1 MLPPVIPP
9 HVQTRSLRSLP
20 WLRLASMALALCMV
34 SACAQSP
41 APVAAAPATDS
52 ANEAAAFVGRWAYAQ
67 SCGWQHS
74 AELEFKATADGV
86 RGTWNDGT
94 RVRGESGELR
104 GTPRDGK
111 LFVGFCRDA
120 DGKAPDA
127 CPNFGPERAYVVRKD
142 KRLMWYRND
151 GADGYR
157 TYLTL
162 HPVVAGA
169 EIPTDDDCP
178 DDKAAP

>member
-1 MLPPVIPP
+1 MISP
-9 HVQTRSLRSLP
+9 HVQMHPFRSLA
-20 WLRLASMALALCMV
+20 WLRLAFAALALCMA

-41 APVAAAPATDS
+41 GPVASAAS
-52 ANEAAAFVGRWAYAQ
+52 ASGSRDAAAAFAGRWAYAQ

-86 RGTWNDGT
+86 RGTWSDGT
-94 RVRGESGELR
+94 RVGGDSGELR
-104 GTPRDGK
+104 GTLRDGK
-111 LFVGFCRDA
+111 LFVRFCRDA

-127 CPNFGPERAYVVRKD
+127 CPNFGPEQSYVARKD
-142 KRLMWYRND
+142 EQLTWYRSN
-151 GADGYR
+151 GAAGYR
-157 TYLTL
+157 DYLTL

-178 DDKAAP
+178 DDEAAP

>member
-1 MLPPVIPP
+1 MTPSHFQANP
-9 HVQTRSLRSLP
+9 LRSLP
-20 WLRLASMALALCMV
+20 WQRLGFAMFALCMA

-41 APVAAAPATDS
+41 GPIAAAPASHPAKGAT
-52 ANEAAAFVGRWAYAQ
+52 AFAGRWAYVQ

-74 AELEFKATADGV
+74 AELEFETTADGI

-104 GTPRDGK
+104 GSLRDGRV
-111 LFVGFCRDA
+111 FVRFCREA
-120 DGKAPDA
+120 DGKGADVCPD
-127 CPNFGPERAYVVRKD
+127 FGPEQAYVVRKD
-142 KRLMWYRND
+142 ERLIWYRSD
-151 GADGYR
+151 GAAAYR
-157 TYLTL
+157 KYLTL

-178 DDKAAP
+178 DDEAAP